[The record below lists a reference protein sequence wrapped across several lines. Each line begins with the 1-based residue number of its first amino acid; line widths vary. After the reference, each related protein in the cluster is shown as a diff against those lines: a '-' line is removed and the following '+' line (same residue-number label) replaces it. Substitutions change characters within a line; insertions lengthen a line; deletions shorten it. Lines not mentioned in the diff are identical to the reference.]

1 MNRYILIHR
10 LRVPAFLLL
19 IGVLALLHQ
28 LGVLDHFWRLFWP
41 LAFILAG
48 SILLAERF
56 ALNIDGFPPMPY
68 PGAPVTG
75 ATNYGASNYQGQA
88 AAPNPAQTTAIVP
101 AESHGLDKNP
111 DGGQS

>member
-48 SILLAERF
+48 CILLAERF
-56 ALNIDGFPPMPY
+56 VLDTDGFPPMPY

-75 ATNYGASNYQGQA
+75 APNYPGQA
-88 AAPNPAQTTAIVP
+88 PAQYTAPTSTAIVP
-101 AESHGLDKNP
+101 AESHDLDKTS

>member
-1 MNRYILIHR
+1 MSRYILIHR

-28 LGVLDHFWRLFWP
+28 MGVLDHFWRLFWP

-56 ALNIDGFPPMPY
+56 ALNADGFPPMPY
-68 PGAPVTG
+68 PGAPGTG
-75 ATNYGASNYQGQA
+75 VPAYSGQTPA
-88 AAPNPAQTTAIVP
+88 QYAAPSTAIVP
-101 AESHGLDKNP
+101 ADSHDLNHDLDHDSN
-111 DGGQS
+111 GGQS

>member
-28 LGVLDHFWRLFWP
+28 LGVLDNFWRLFWP

-56 ALNIDGFPPMPY
+56 ALNADGFPPMTY
-68 PGAPVTG
+68 PGTPATGAPNYPGPAPV
-75 ATNYGASNYQGQA
+75 
-88 AAPNPAQTTAIVP
+88 QTTAIVP
-101 AESHGLDKNP
+101 AESHDLDKTP